1 MGKRWLFSFI
11 CNTYS
16 FGQVFKQRPWC
27 VNFCLKFIDEFFDL
41 KKEIMN
47 LPEVIHF
54 PMICL
59 NCEDLKQG
67 LASNAKAFAKMLM
80 DRIVANY
87 REENEK

>member
-1 MGKRWLFSFI
+1 
-11 CNTYS
+11 
-16 FGQVFKQRPWC
+16 
-27 VNFCLKFIDEFFDL
+27 
-41 KKEIMN
+41 MN

>member
-1 MGKRWLFSFI
+1 MA
-11 CNTYS
+11 
-16 FGQVFKQRPWC
+16 
-27 VNFCLKFIDEFFDL
+27 D
-41 KKEIMN
+41 
-47 LPEVIHF
+47 F

-67 LASNAKAFAKMLM
+67 LADSANNFAKMLM